1 MARPA
6 SRGRQNIAAAAINTL
21 DTLVRDTVMLNK
33 QNQLQ
38 QSNQA
43 MNVMMQSEI
52 ENQRLYKQ
60 QMLEAG
66 LSLDMLDQTSGM
78 GELIELAG
86 DSTRTQGM
94 ANALISLEDKNKQY
108 EQILGDYNRGK
119 KLAEELRYEEDSIY
133 DSGEEGRGKYML
145 SSTELKDALDA
156 GIITPEQAVNEAFMK
171 GIQTSENEAF
181 TLLRADQEIEKA
193 DLEIDMMENKQNLED
208 LQVGIQMHT
217 EASATVASIIMDRL
231 ELGGINTSFFQDIAA
246 GDQTVVDNKLEMFK
260 ELKDDIINKYP
271 ALAPEIIRAMNIYA
285 APESMAHTRHHG
297 FIQMGVDQYDNKL
310 RIAEIEGEYYNNAT
324 LRSQLNLNV
333 EIAPSGKPFLDTDSA
348 DRLVKYL
355 NRNNQPE
362 YGTLVAKYR
371 EYSALD
377 LHLDQGT
384 LDRFNYILKQEDS
397 IDQAR
402 MNIFDDTMGL
412 DYDSSFT
419 DVHPYSSEGWIK
431 DQVDIADGIYNEA
444 SGYVEGV
451 TESID
456 PNDPFSLNY
465 EQLPTDLQQTV
476 DAQSDVAEAELDYRD
491 VFAQLLT
498 IPGMESAIGSVNP
511 EIQQKGF
518 PSYKYIP
525 SDEEILAMAESIQKQ
540 ITNLNQVGK
549 PSGPFG
555 WGTQTEADVIDNQV
569 EVNRILDI
577 WSGFYYKYSELT
589 GRKDVLYDLRYNK
602 EIDPVEAVGNELTP
616 EVLDTLFQE

>member
-78 GELIELAG
+78 GEVIELAG

-208 LQVGIQMHT
+208 
-217 EASATVASIIMDRL
+217 
-231 ELGGINTSFFQDIAA
+231 
-246 GDQTVVDNKLEMFK
+246 
-260 ELKDDIINKYP
+260 
-271 ALAPEIIRAMNIYA
+271 
-285 APESMAHTRHHG
+285 
-297 FIQMGVDQYDNKL
+297 
-310 RIAEIEGEYYNNAT
+310 
-324 LRSQLNLNV
+324 
-333 EIAPSGKPFLDTDSA
+333 
-348 DRLVKYL
+348 
-355 NRNNQPE
+355 
-362 YGTLVAKYR
+362 
-371 EYSALD
+371 
-377 LHLDQGT
+377 
-384 LDRFNYILKQEDS
+384 
-397 IDQAR
+397 
-402 MNIFDDTMGL
+402 
-412 DYDSSFT
+412 
-419 DVHPYSSEGWIK
+419 
-431 DQVDIADGIYNEA
+431 
-444 SGYVEGV
+444 
-451 TESID
+451 
-456 PNDPFSLNY
+456 
-465 EQLPTDLQQTV
+465 
-476 DAQSDVAEAELDYRD
+476 
-491 VFAQLLT
+491 
-498 IPGMESAIGSVNP
+498 
-511 EIQQKGF
+511 
-518 PSYKYIP
+518 
-525 SDEEILAMAESIQKQ
+525 
-540 ITNLNQVGK
+540 
-549 PSGPFG
+549 
-555 WGTQTEADVIDNQV
+555 
-569 EVNRILDI
+569 
-577 WSGFYYKYSELT
+577 
-589 GRKDVLYDLRYNK
+589 
-602 EIDPVEAVGNELTP
+602 
-616 EVLDTLFQE
+616 